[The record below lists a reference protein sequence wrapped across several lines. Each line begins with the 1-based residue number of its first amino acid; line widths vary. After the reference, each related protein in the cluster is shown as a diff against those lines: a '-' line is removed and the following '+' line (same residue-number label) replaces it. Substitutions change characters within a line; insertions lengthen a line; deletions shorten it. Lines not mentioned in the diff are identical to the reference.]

1 MYPLVSVSFS
11 LVPKQSVLVQR
22 RCHKIYLPPDLLNI
36 LSNLGQWFLGLL
48 TIIRYCINNSG
59 TTSEILLSPLF
70 LYYSKTI
77 FNKISASDWVYTFY
91 CTLSMYV
98 FYFQIDILVYF
109 YSLHYMG
116 ARSFLPKSLHHHF
129 FSLAMVVAVLCSLCW
144 SVECWKPHF
153 HPDLL

>member
-91 CTLSMYV
+91 CTVLYLCM
-98 FYFQIDILVYF
+98 FFTFRLI
-109 YSLHYMG
+109 YSYICRVNIIWEHVH
-116 ARSFLPKSLHHHF
+116 SSWSPCITIF
-129 FSLAMVVAVLCSLCW
+129 F
-144 SVECWKPHF
+144 H
-153 HPDLL
+153 